1 MTIDGSSTV
10 RNSCKCLQ
18 SVWRKA
24 SPNKKP
30 LLGGTGKSG
39 LHGDPSACTR
49 KPCLG
54 NTLAR
59 KCLAGML
66 IITQISFSGLQTQ
79 FVRYYPNF
87 LYSSLYSLPVIS
99 KLERFLADV
108 AVFPSSTLTAGF
120 QCLRHF
126 QARLFPRRSSCS
138 QKGLGSRLRTGLP
151 TVQFLK
157 LQHFGQKL

>member
-1 MTIDGSSTV
+1 MQVSTV
-10 RNSCKCLQ
+10 SLEKSQSEQETFIGWNRQVWTPWRPLCLHKEAMSGEYPCSEVSCWNANYY
-18 SVWRKA
+18 SNFIFR
-24 SPNKKP
+24 S
-30 LLGGTGKSG
+30 S
-39 LHGDPSACTR
+39 
-49 KPCLG
+49 
-54 NTLAR
+54 
-59 KCLAGML
+59 
-66 IITQISFSGLQTQ
+66 TQ

-99 KLERFLADV
+99 KLEHFLADV

-126 QARLFPRRSSCS
+126 QARLFPRRSSCG